1 MRIDFVR
8 WRAAISSLSRAGYAA
23 SAPAPIAFTAVRL
36 QLSPASSL
44 PLRNHETSRPDL
56 FDAARDDEARSSTF
70 GFGANLRS
78 PVTRPSLSSL
88 HACRLVLDT
97 ERGLGRPCRREVRE
111 CHPFAPPSRRF
122 PLLDHDPHLRDHSQ
136 RQLRRERPAGTAFVE
151 QDFARS
157 SALPGAALCSLL
169 TSPRAVLIGFS
180 FCRGASSAFERPAG
194 HDVGPHPRGV
204 L

>member
-1 MRIDFVR
+1 MARGDLFT
-8 WRAAISSLSRAGYAA
+8 LPPGYAA

-111 CHPFAPPSRRF
+111 CHPCTAVQAIPAPRPRSPPSR
-122 PLLDHDPHLRDHSQ
+122 PL
-136 RQLRRERPAGTAFVE
+136 PAAF
-151 QDFARS
+151 A
-157 SALPGAALCSLL
+157 PGAASRDC
-169 TSPRAVLIGFS
+169 V
-180 FCRGASSAFERPAG
+180 RGAGFRPVVSATWCGSLFPL
-194 HDVGPHPRGV
+194 D
-204 L
+204 

>member
-1 MRIDFVR
+1 MPRETTRLDLQRSGLVR
-8 WRAAISSLSRAGYAA
+8 
-23 SAPAPIAFTAVRL
+23 T
-36 QLSPASSL
+36 
-44 PLRNHETSRPDL
+44 
-56 FDAARDDEARSSTF
+56 FD
-70 GFGANLRS
+70 LRS
-78 PVTRPSLSSL
+78 RV
-88 HACRLVLDT
+88 
-97 ERGLGRPCRREVRE
+97 RPCPLSTHADWCSTQNEGWAGLVVARFESAT
-111 CHPFAPPSRRF
+111 PAPPSRRF

-157 SALPGAALCSLL
+157 SAPPGAALCSLL